1 MADLSNVT
9 TRNGLK
15 PRISGKQS
23 KTNDPYWQKLF
34 AGCFIGYR
42 ASEKVS
48 GKSANGT
55 WFARVTDPDT
65 GKYKKKKLGDY
76 GELEPSRRFKAAKD
90 AAEEYAKLVETG
102 GELTP
107 EIQTVADAC
116 RDYTAKLATPE
127 KRKETKQRFDRY
139 IYDQPLARVKLE
151 KLRKRHLQEWRDW
164 LEKQPA
170 LVSRSKRG
178 EVKVRPRAPST
189 INRDMA
195 VLRAALSKV
204 LAYGAPG
211 TVSAWQEPLASI
223 RRADG
228 KRKTYL
234 DREQRRQLLRHMS
247 REAEPFVRA
256 LCLLPI
262 RPGAMANL
270 SVGDYQAATGL
281 LNIGKD
287 KAGETRDIPVP
298 DEAAKLLSEQSKD
311 KLPAAPIFMRKD
323 GSRWT
328 RHTWKRPISVAVEAA
343 GLPGDATAY
352 TLRHSTITDLVKAGL
367 PLLTI
372 AQISGTS
379 AEMIERHYGQLTN
392 EAALNALEGLAL

>member
-15 PRISGKQS
+15 PRISGERS

-34 AGCFIGYR
+34 AGCFVGYR
-42 ASEKVS
+42 VSEKMGS
-48 GKSANGT
+48 KSASGT
-55 WFARVTDPDT
+55 WFARATDPDT
-65 GKYKKKKLGDY
+65 GRYRKKKLGDY
-76 GELEPSRRFKAAKD
+76 GELESSKRFKAAKD
-90 AAEEYAKLVETG
+90 ATEKFAKLIEAG
-102 GELTP
+102 GELRP
-107 EIQTVADAC
+107 ELQTVTDAC
-116 RDYTAKLATPE
+116 QDYAAKLQTTD
-127 KRKETKQRFDRY
+127 KQKEAEQRFGRY
-139 IYDQPLARVKLE
+139 VYGQPLARISLE
-151 KLRKRHLQEWRDW
+151 KLRKRHVQEWRDW
-164 LEKQPA
+164 IEAQPA

-178 EVKVRPRAPST
+178 EVRTRPRAPST

-211 TVSAWQEPLASI
+211 TAAAWQEPLASI

-234 DREQRRQLLRHMS
+234 DRAQRRQLLEHVDS
-247 REAEPFVRA
+247 EAEPFVRA

-262 RPGAMANL
+262 RPGAMASL
-270 SVGDYQAATGL
+270 SVGDYQAATGM

-298 DEAAKLLSEQSKD
+298 AAAAKLLSEQSKD
-311 KLPAAPIFMRKD
+311 KLPAAPVFMRKD
-323 GSRWT
+323 GGRWT
-328 RHTWKRPISVAVEAA
+328 RHTWKRPIAIGIKAA
-343 GLPGDATAY
+343 GLPSDATAY
-352 TLRHSTITDLVKAGL
+352 TLRHSTITDLVKSGL

-392 EAALNALEGLAL
+392 EAALIALQELAL